1 MKRYLIF
8 LFGLLVI
15 SLSSCKD
22 NEREEDEMDND
33 IESLT
38 TDEESFDERVEEMR
52 QRNATV
58 DAIEGNPQLST
69 FAQGLNVWNVE
80 DRLDNMDGRY
90 IIFAPTNTA
99 YSNVYTEQ
107 GTDRLETNPD
117 EVISYHIVMRD
128 LDMDQLKSEIKNAN
142 GKLMLPTFS
151 EEEIT
156 AGMDGDNI
164 VLTGNTGIKANIT
177 NSFEIENGTA
187 YVIDA
192 VLLPEGLDTEVTIE
206 AEK

>member
-38 TDEESFDERVEEMR
+38 TDEETFDERVEEMR

-80 DRLDNMDGRY
+80 NRLDNMDGRY

-107 GTDRLETNPD
+107 GKDRLETNPD

-177 NSFEIENGTA
+177 DSFEIENGTA